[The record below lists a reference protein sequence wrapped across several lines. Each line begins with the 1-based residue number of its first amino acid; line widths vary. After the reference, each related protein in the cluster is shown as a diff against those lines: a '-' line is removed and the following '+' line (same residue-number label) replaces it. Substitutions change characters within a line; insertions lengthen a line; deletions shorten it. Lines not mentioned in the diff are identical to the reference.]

1 VGARRV
7 LVTQDSTFVQCILDG
22 AVARC
27 TLNRPER
34 RNALTPSAWA
44 ALGRQI
50 ADLDADPAVRAIVL
64 TGAGDAFC
72 AGFDLDGLSSEDP
85 AAREQRLATQSTF
98 IGMLPP
104 HDTPI
109 IGAVNGP
116 AVTGGLE
123 LALSCDVLVASPNAR
138 FADTHTRVGA
148 VPGGGLTILLPRRI
162 GPGRARLLSLTGT
175 FIDAETALAWGLVDL
190 LVEADALLPRTL
202 EIGREI
208 AALPEAA
215 TAEIRSMYDRFADRS
230 DAAAFAEEQ
239 AAARAWMVRQF
250 DQSRL
255 ARERDHIV
263 ADGRI
268 S

>member
-1 VGARRV
+1 MTRES
-7 LVTQDSTFVQCILDG
+7 DHVQWVAHG
-22 AVARC
+22 AVAIC
-27 TLNRPER
+27 TLNRPDR
-34 RNALTPSAWA
+34 RNALTPSVWA
-44 ALGRQI
+44 ALGKQI
-50 ADLDADPAVRAIVL
+50 ADLDADPSVRTIVL

-85 AAREQRLATQSTF
+85 AARAERLATQSTF

-109 IGAVNGP
+109 IGAINGP

-123 LALSCDVLVASPNAR
+123 LALSCDVLIASPSAR
-138 FADTHTRVGA
+138 FADTHARVGA

-175 FIDAETALAWGLVDL
+175 FIDAATALDWGLIDL
-190 LVEADALLPRTL
+190 LVDADALLPRAL
-202 EIGREI
+202 EIGHQI
-208 AALPEAA
+208 AALPHAPI
-215 TAEIRSMYDRFADRS
+215 AEIRTMYDRFADRS

-239 AAARAWMVRQF
+239 AAARSWMVRRF
-250 DQSRL
+250 DQARL
-255 ARERDHIV
+255 THERDHIV
-263 ADGRI
+263 ADGRF